1 MLKDFFMLFFML
13 IPSVLGS
20 GEINTDLKQTK
31 GKKAVT
37 QYNLCVLFFSVAVCC
52 VSCFY
57 FISNYIMEQNQARRV
72 KRTRKGF

>member
-31 GKKAVT
+31 GKNSRNTV
-37 QYNLCVLFFSVAVCC
+37 
-52 VSCFY
+52 
-57 FISNYIMEQNQARRV
+57 
-72 KRTRKGF
+72 